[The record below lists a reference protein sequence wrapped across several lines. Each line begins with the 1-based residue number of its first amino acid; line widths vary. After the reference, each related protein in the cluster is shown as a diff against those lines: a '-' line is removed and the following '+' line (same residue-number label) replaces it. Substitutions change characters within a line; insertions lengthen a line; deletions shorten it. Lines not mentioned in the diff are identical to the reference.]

1 MWLSDTSVKRPV
13 FATVL
18 SLMLIAFGVLSF
30 DELSLR
36 EYPDIT
42 PPIVSINTTYVGASA
57 DVVESSITQRL
68 EEEISGIAGI
78 NSMTSSSRD
87 GRSAITV
94 EFNLDRDL
102 DDATNDVR
110 DKVTAVQNRLPEA
123 ANVPRISKREADA
136 RPILWMSF
144 INNTGK
150 SQMEMTDYLDRN
162 VVDRLAV
169 ISGVSEVNFPAGGR
183 PSMRIWIDRLALA
196 ARNLTVADI
205 ENTLFRENIE
215 LPAGRLDSKDKEFT
229 ARIARNYQTAE
240 DFRKM
245 VIRRGEDGHFIR
257 LDEVAE
263 VEVAPRDI
271 RTVSRTNGQD
281 MISMGIVKQSTAN
294 TLEVLDAVKKE
305 VSKINTELPEGM
317 SVLFSSDASVFIREA
332 IAKVYYTIGQTTIL
346 VGLVILVFLGSF
358 RAMLIPVLTIPICL
372 TASLIVLA
380 VLGYSINLIT
390 LLALVL
396 SIGLVV
402 DDAIV
407 VLENVHRRID
417 GGEAPLLA
425 TINGTRQVGFAVIA
439 TTVVLVAM
447 FAPIAFL
454 QDNIG
459 RIFSELAVTI
469 SAAVIF
475 SSILALSLVPMLCSK
490 LLRPAGSKSAASAI
504 VDGMFNWTAG
514 IYQTLLHKALHYSWV
529 VLIIIVLSGS
539 VAYQLFN
546 MIRQEYAPNED
557 QGEFIAMLSAAEGTS
572 YSRMEQELLPQ
583 IEEPVLPFIETGE
596 VERAMFR
603 IPGFGS
609 NINSGFSVIKLAPW
623 NKRTQSTDEIMRAF
637 VRDWNQ
643 IPGIRMFAFPRSGL
657 SRSRGGQAVQFVVGG
672 PNYEELVRWRDIILR
687 SVESYPG
694 ITRIDT
700 DLKETQP
707 QIAVRINND
716 RAAEL
721 GVSLQTVG
729 RALSAMMSDQPVTT
743 YVVNGEEYDVVIQAK
758 GEQRAT
764 PDDMTN
770 IYVRSDRTGE
780 LISLS
785 NLITVEIVAGVGNL
799 NRYNRYRALTISA
812 NLAPGYVLG
821 DALQFL
827 ENVIKEE
834 LPDSA
839 HIDYK
844 GQSKEYKESS
854 GGIFFT
860 LAIALLVVFLVLS
873 AQFESFIHPIVIM
886 VTVPLAIF
894 GAMIGLMITGST
906 INIFSQIGIVML
918 VGIAAKNGILIVEFI
933 NQLREQGMRF
943 EEAIIDAARIRFRP
957 VMMTT
962 LATLMGS
969 LPLLVGTGAG
979 SESRNLLGIV
989 IFSGVLIAALFTL
1002 FVVPLLYHLIARY
1015 TGSRNAIANQLEK
1028 MQPRVES

>member
-1 MWLSDTSVKRPV
+1 MWLSDTSIKRPV

-30 DELSLR
+30 YELSLR

-42 PPIVSINTTYVGASA
+42 PPVVSINTTYVGASA
-57 DVVESSITQRL
+57 DVVESTITQRL

-78 NSMTSSSRD
+78 NSITSSSRD
-87 GRSAITV
+87 GRSNITV

-110 DKVTAVQNRLPEA
+110 DKVTAVQNQLPEDS
-123 ANVPRISKREADA
+123 NVPRISKREADP

-144 INNTGK
+144 LNNTGK

-169 ISGVSEVNFPAGGR
+169 ISGVSEISFPNGSR

-196 ARNLTVADI
+196 ARNLTVIDI
-205 ENTLFRENIE
+205 ENTLYRENIE

-240 DFRKM
+240 DFRAM
-245 VIRRGEDGHFIR
+245 VIKRGDDGHFIR
-257 LDEVAE
+257 LGEVAE

-305 VSKINTELPEGM
+305 ISKINAELPDGM
-317 SVLFSSDASVFIREA
+317 SVVLSSDASVFIREA
-332 IAKVYYTIGQTTIL
+332 ISKVYYTIGQTTFL

-358 RAMLIPVLTIPICL
+358 RAMIIPVLTIPICL
-372 TASLIVLA
+372 TASFFILA
-380 VLGYSINLIT
+380 ALGYSINLIT

-417 GGEAPLLA
+417 EGEEPLLA
-425 TINGTRQVGFAVIA
+425 AINGTRQVGFAVIA
-439 TTVVLVAM
+439 TTVVLIAM

-454 QDNIG
+454 KDNIG
-459 RIFSELAVTI
+459 RIFSELAITI

-490 LLRPAGSKSAASAI
+490 LLRPSGSKTVMSYR
-504 VDGMFNWTAG
+504 VNNMFNWIAG
-514 IYQTLLHKALHYSWV
+514 KYQILLNKALRYSWTV
-529 VLIIIVLSGS
+529 VIILVLTGFG
-539 VAYQLFN
+539 AYQLFN
-546 MIRQEYAPNED
+546 MIPQEYAPSED
-557 QGEFIAMLSAAEGTS
+557 QGEFISLLSAAEGTS
-572 YSRMEQELLPQ
+572 YTRMEQVLLPQ
-583 IEEPVLPFIETGE
+583 IEEPILPLVKTGE

-603 IPGFGS
+603 IPGFNN
-609 NINSGFSVIKLAPW
+609 NINSGFSVIKLSPW
-623 NKRTQSTDEIMRAF
+623 DKRTQSTDEIMQEF
-637 VRDWNQ
+637 VKNWNQ
-643 IPGIRMFAFPRSGL
+643 IPGVRMFAFARSGL
-657 SRSRGGQAVQFVVGG
+657 SRGGGGRPVQFVVGG

-687 SVESYPG
+687 SIERYPG
-694 ITRIDT
+694 MTRIDT
-700 DLKETQP
+700 DLKENQP
-707 QIAVRINND
+707 QVEVRIKKD

-721 GVSLQTVG
+721 GVSLQTIG
-729 RALSAMMSDQPVTT
+729 RTLSAMMSDQPITT

-758 GEQRAT
+758 DEQRAT
-764 PDDMTN
+764 PDDMSN

-780 LISLS
+780 LIPLS
-785 NLITVEIVAGVGNL
+785 NLITVEVKAGVGNL
-799 NRYNRYRALTISA
+799 YRYNRYRALTISA
-812 NLAPGYVLG
+812 NLVPGFVLG
-821 DALQFL
+821 DALNFL
-827 ENVIKEE
+827 ENVINEE
-834 LPDSA
+834 LPESA

-854 GGIFFT
+854 RGIFFT

-873 AQFESFIHPIVIM
+873 AQFESFIHPVIIM
-886 VTVPLAIF
+886 VTVPLAIL
-894 GAMIGLMITGST
+894 GAMLGLIITDST
-906 INIFSQIGIVML
+906 INIFSQVGIVML

-933 NQLREQGMRF
+933 NQLREQGMKF
-943 EEAIIDAARIRFRP
+943 EEAIVNAARIRFRP

-962 LATLMGS
+962 FSTLMGS
-969 LPLLVGTGAG
+969 LPLLFGTGAG

-989 IFSGVLIAALFTL
+989 LFSGVLFATLFTL
-1002 FVVPLLYHLIARY
+1002 FVVPLCYHLIARN
-1015 TGSRNAIANQLEK
+1015 TASRNAIFNKLEK
-1028 MQPRVES
+1028 MQVQIEV